1 MLVLARQRDQAIMI
15 GHDIEVSVVDI
26 RGDKVR
32 LGINAPRSVSVHRK
46 EIYEQI
52 RKENQA
58 AAEVRPEDVSSL
70 VSSPSGQPI
79 RLVSD
84 DSKAGDPFLAGAIYE
99 AQKSASHGGIPIG
112 AVLVRGG
119 RIIGRG
125 HNRRVQRGDPMAH
138 AEIDC
143 LTNAGR
149 QKGYRD
155 TILCSTLMPCL
166 MCAGAILQFGI
177 PKLIVGESTNFPGGQ
192 CKHANAQ
199 QLLRDCGVEVIDLH
213 DQQCIDMM
221 AKFIQENPGVW
232 QEDIGTGSG

>member
-46 EIYEQI
+46 EIYDQI
-52 RKENQA
+52 RKENQQ
-58 AAEVRPEDVSSL
+58 AAEVRPEDVSA
-70 VSSPSGQPI
+70 VVASPPGQT
-79 RLVSD
+79 LKLAD
-84 DSKAGDPFLAGAIYE
+84 DNPRPGDPFLRAAIHE
-99 AQKSASHGGIPIG
+99 AQKSGLHGGLPIG
-112 AVLVRGG
+112 AVLIRAA

-149 QKGYRD
+149 QKTYRD
-155 TILCSTLMPCL
+155 TILYSTLMPCL

-177 PKLIVGESTNFPGGQ
+177 PKLVVGDSTNFPGGQ
-192 CKHANAQ
+192 CKHASAQ
-199 QLLRDCGVEVIDLH
+199 QMLRECGVEVVELRDPE
-213 DQQCIDMM
+213 CTEMM
-221 AKFIQENPGVW
+221 ANFIREKPDVW
-232 QEDIGTGSG
+232 NEDIGA